1 MGYGHLVCLRMNA
14 QVVDYGEFSP
24 SPGASIR
31 TTVVWHQRGRTPDL
45 LTAVFRQV
53 EVSHLC
59 TYF

>member
-1 MGYGHLVCLRMNA
+1 MGYGHLVYLRMNA

-45 LTAVFRQV
+45 LTARATRHSPEQ
-53 EVSHLC
+53 
-59 TYF
+59 